1 MRRFRFQQSAHGVRV
16 RVQNAHIFAFAVYEF
31 GRVRARLEA
40 VKRAEQE
47 GHAVDEHY
55 VPIIIRIIT
64 ATAAAATLAS
74 RVVVVII
81 ILDENDDVVLVV
93 VV

>member
-1 MRRFRFQQSAHGVRV
+1 
-16 RVQNAHIFAFAVYEF
+16 VQNAHIFAFAVYEF

-55 VPIIIRIIT
+55 VTSIIRITITTT
-64 ATAAAATLAS
+64 ATTATLAS

-81 ILDENDDVVLVV
+81 ILDKNDDVVLVV
-93 VV
+93 VVV

>member
-1 MRRFRFQQSAHGVRV
+1 
-16 RVQNAHIFAFAVYEF
+16 VQNAHIFAFAVYEF

-55 VPIIIRIIT
+55 VTIISITT
-64 ATAAAATLAS
+64 ATTTATTTLAS